1 MVGIYNRVCSISKTM
16 CSIRKCSIRKCIG
29 KGSLHNSAGCKDSWV
44 SLSLTFLPL
53 SLDSRLLSFHR
64 LGDNIG
70 ISIAVW
76 VDSMVSI
83 GVWKVVVSI
92 GHSRGLDLNSLD
104 DRLNIGIVKSIGV
117 GVVKTIG
124 EIVGISLWISLSLT
138 LLPLSLDSR
147 LLSFHRLGDN
157 IGISIAVWVDSMVSI
172 GVWKV
177 VVSIG
182 HSRGLD
188 LNSLDDR
195 LNIGIVKSIG
205 VGVVKSIG
213 EIVGISLWVSLGFS
227 LTLLPLSL
235 DSRLLSFYWLGDNIR
250 ISISIAVWVD
260 SMVSIG
266 VWKVVVSIGH
276 SRGLDLNSLDDR
288 LNIGIVKSIGVGVV
302 KSIGEIVGISLWVSL
317 GFSLTLL
324 PLSLDS
330 RLLISNG
337 SSSRENNWESVSP
350 ETIVES
356 IWDMSIGDNWSSL
369 NLSGLYFN
377 RLDNRQ
383 MRNSMVSSIHER
395 SSVEK
400 KLRISLSL
408 SSDSSNEGNHQQEL
422 HVVIAM

>member
-1 MVGIYNRVCSISKTM
+1 M
-16 CSIRKCSIRKCIG
+16 CSIRKCIRKCIG
-29 KGSLHNSAGCKDSWV
+29 KGSLHNSAGCKDSRV
-44 SLSLTFLPL
+44 SLGLTLLPL
-53 SLDSRLLSFHR
+53 SLDSRLLSFYW

-92 GHSRGLDLNSLD
+92 GHSC
-104 DRLNIGIVKSIGV
+104 
-117 GVVKTIG
+117 
-124 EIVGISLWISLSLT
+124 W
-138 LLPLSLDSR
+138 
-147 LLSFHRLGDN
+147 
-157 IGISIAVWVDSMVSI
+157 
-172 GVWKV
+172 
-177 VVSIG
+177 
-182 HSRGLD
+182 GLD

-213 EIVGISLWVSLGFS
+213 EIVGISLWVSLG
-227 LTLLPLSL
+227 LTLLPLGL
-235 DSRLLSFYWLGDNIR
+235 DSRLLSFYWLGDNIG
-250 ISISIAVWVD
+250 ISIAIWVD

-266 VWKVVVSIGH
+266 VWKVVVSVGH
-276 SRGLDLNSLDDR
+276 CRGLDLNSLDDR
-288 LNIGIVKSIGVGVV
+288 LNIGIVKSIGVGVM
-302 KSIGEIVGISLWVSL
+302 KTIGEIVGISLWVSL
-317 GFSLTLL
+317 GLSLTLL
-324 PLSLDS
+324 PLSLNS

-356 IWDMSIGDNWSSL
+356 IWDMSIGDNWSNL

-383 MRNSMVSSIHER
+383 MRNSMVSSIHKR

>member
-1 MVGIYNRVCSISKTM
+1 MGGIWVVCTISKSM
-16 CSIRKCSIRKCIG
+16 CVSRICIG
-29 KGSLHNSAGCKDSWV
+29 KGSLHNSAGCKDSRV
-44 SLSLTFLPL
+44 SLGLTLLPL
-53 SLDSRLLSFHR
+53 SLDSRFLSFYWFC
-64 LGDNIG
+64 DKIG
-70 ISIAVW
+70 MISIAVW

-92 GHSRGLDLNSLD
+92 GHSWGLDLNSLD

-117 GVVKTIG
+117 GMVKPIG

-172 GVWKV
+172 GVWEV

-182 HSRGLD
+182 HSWGLD
-188 LNSLDDR
+188 LNRLDDR

-205 VGVVKSIG
+205 VGVVKTIG
-213 EIVGISLWVSLGFS
+213 EIVGISLWVSLGLS

-235 DSRLLSFYWLGDNIR
+235 DSRLSF
-250 ISISIAVWVD
+250 
-260 SMVSIG
+260 
-266 VWKVVVSIGH
+266 
-276 SRGLDLNSLDDR
+276 
-288 LNIGIVKSIGVGVV
+288 
-302 KSIGEIVGISLWVSL
+302 
-317 GFSLTLL
+317 
-324 PLSLDS
+324 
-330 RLLISNG
+330 SNG

-356 IWDMSIGDNWSSL
+356 IWDMSIGDKWSSL

-383 MRNSMVSSIHER
+383 MRDSMVSSIHKR
-395 SSVEK
+395 SVEK

>member
-1 MVGIYNRVCSISKTM
+1 M
-16 CSIRKCSIRKCIG
+16 CSIRKCIRKCIG
-29 KGSLHNSAGCKDSWV
+29 KGSLHNSAGCKDSRV
-44 SLSLTFLPL
+44 SLGLTLLPL
-53 SLDSRLLSFHR
+53 SLDSRPLSFYW

-76 VDSMVSI
+76 VESMVSI
-83 GVWKVVVSI
+83 GVWEVVVSI
-92 GHSRGLDLNSLD
+92 GHSC
-104 DRLNIGIVKSIGV
+104 
-117 GVVKTIG
+117 
-124 EIVGISLWISLSLT
+124 W
-138 LLPLSLDSR
+138 
-147 LLSFHRLGDN
+147 
-157 IGISIAVWVDSMVSI
+157 
-172 GVWKV
+172 
-177 VVSIG
+177 
-182 HSRGLD
+182 GLD

-213 EIVGISLWVSLGFS
+213 EIVGISLWISLSF
-227 LTLLPLSL
+227 TLLPLSL
-235 DSRLLSFYWLGDNIR
+235 DSRLLSFY
-250 ISISIAVWVD
+250 
-260 SMVSIG
+260 
-266 VWKVVVSIGH
+266 
-276 SRGLDLNSLDDR
+276 R
-288 LNIGIVKSIGVGVV
+288 LNIGIVKSIGVGVM
-302 KSIGEIVGISLWVSL
+302 KTIGEIVRISLWISL
-317 GFSLTLL
+317 GLSLTLL

-350 ETIVES
+350 ETIVVS

-383 MRNSMVSSIHER
+383 MRDSMVSSIYKR

-400 KLRISLSL
+400 KLRISL

>member
-1 MVGIYNRVCSISKTM
+1 LVKFLSN
-16 CSIRKCSIRKCIG
+16 G
-29 KGSLHNSAGCKDSWV
+29 KL
-44 SLSLTFLPL
+44 SLSLN
-53 SLDSRLLSFHR
+53 SRLLSFYR
-64 LGDNIG
+64 LGDKIG

-92 GHSRGLDLNSLD
+92 GHNWGLNLNLLD
-104 DRLNIGIVKSIGV
+104 NRLNIGIVKSIGV
-117 GVVKTIG
+117 GMVKSIG
-124 EIVGISLWISLSLT
+124 EIVGISLGVSLSLT
-138 LLPLSLDSR
+138 LLPLSLDGR
-147 LLSFHRLGDN
+147 LLSFYRLGDK

-182 HSRGLD
+182 HNWGLNLNLLDNRLNIGIVKSIGVGMVKTIGKIVGISLRVSLSLTLLPLGLD
-188 LNSLDDR
+188 SRLLSFYRLGDNIGISISIAVWVDSVVSIGVWKVVVSIGHDWGLNLNFLDDR

-205 VGVVKSIG
+205 VRVVKSIG
-213 EIVGISLWVSLGFS
+213 EIVGISLGVSLGFS

-235 DSRLLSFYWLGDNIR
+235 HSRLSF
-250 ISISIAVWVD
+250 
-260 SMVSIG
+260 
-266 VWKVVVSIGH
+266 
-276 SRGLDLNSLDDR
+276 
-288 LNIGIVKSIGVGVV
+288 
-302 KSIGEIVGISLWVSL
+302 
-317 GFSLTLL
+317 
-324 PLSLDS
+324 
-330 RLLISNG
+330 SNG

-356 IWDMSIGDNWSSL
+356 IWDMSIGDKWSSL

-377 RLDNRQ
+377 RLDNWQ
-383 MRNSMVSSIHER
+383 MRDSMVSSIHKR
-395 SSVEK
+395 SVEK